1 MAGQK
6 LTIKLTEDQQKQIKA
21 ATGKSIT
28 ELHLDLGTAGSLGEK
43 ELDNVA
49 GGAAHTATDDWNTS

>member
-1 MAGQK
+1 MAGKK
-6 LTIKLTEDQQKQIKA
+6 LTIQLTADQQNQVKA

-49 GGAAHTATDDWNTS
+49 GGAAHTATDDWNTN